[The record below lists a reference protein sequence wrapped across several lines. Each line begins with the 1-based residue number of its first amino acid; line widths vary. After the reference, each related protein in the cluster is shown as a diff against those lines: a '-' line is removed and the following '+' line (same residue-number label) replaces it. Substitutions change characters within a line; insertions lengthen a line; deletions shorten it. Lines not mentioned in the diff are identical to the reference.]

1 MLRAGG
7 LCWGVQQVLQLRVP
21 PRAVGATGLAT
32 PRDGGP
38 AAGRAAQRRSCSA
51 VRWRSYERSC
61 SGVLQWRAQRRAVE
75 SYKGACRAAQPWPC
89 KGGRSAAQLRLR
101 CFAMDSQRGRRGV
114 RSGVW
119 NGIAA
124 AVSNILQ

>member
-61 SGVLQWRAQRRAVE
+61 NGVLQWRAQRRAVE
-75 SYKGACRAAQPWPC
+75 SY